1 MRLPYNSRLGSVTAG
16 VCDRETLPLQMMH
29 KMPKTFFVTTAI
41 YYTNSSPHVGHAY
54 EMVLA
59 DVIARYHRLRREK
72 VFFLTGVDQHGQ
84 KVQQSAAKAGVAPA
98 EFVKGITQE
107 FIDLAKKLDVKYD
120 DWAETT
126 SDRHKKVVRGILQR
140 LFAEGQIYKDKQA
153 GYYSVRQEQ
162 FLTDKERGP
171 DGQFGPEWGDIEF
184 REEENYYFK
193 LSQYKEWLLRYLDNR
208 ADAVIPAFR
217 QTELRNAV
225 EKISG
230 DLCISRPKS
239 RLDWGIELPF
249 DKNFVTYVW
258 FDALTNY
265 ISFAGYD
272 PSHSTINVQPST
284 FQDRWPALQIIG
296 KDILVPAHGIYW
308 LIMLHAIGF
317 PDDQMSQLLVHGWW
331 NIGGAKM
338 SKSVG
343 NIVDPFVLADKYS
356 SDALRYYLMSDI
368 TTGQDADFSE
378 ERLVERYNADLANSL
393 GNLVSRTL
401 SMVNRYRHGIVK
413 FPPVEKWGTQMP
425 LPQKPSAADLVFE
438 WFEGFEGPNGPVN
451 LGDERFARIL
461 NVRKAYVGMFNAYL
475 MNLGIDDV
483 FGYITSCNQ
492 LVDTSAPWKLA
503 TDPSK
508 ADNLDAV
515 LYHLSEALRII
526 AIWISPVMPKAAHGI
541 FDQLNWKMELSGKE
555 ERFSLAEAEWG
566 RLPDGH
572 VVGKPTPLFP
582 RIETTEL

>member
-1 MRLPYNSRLGSVTAG
+1 MA
-16 VCDRETLPLQMMH
+16 
-29 KMPKTFFVTTAI
+29 KTFFITTAI

-59 DVIARYHRLRREK
+59 DVIARYHRLKGEN

-84 KVQQSAAKAGVAPA
+84 KVQQSAAKAGVPPA
-98 EFVKGITQE
+98 EFVKEVTQKWL
-107 FIDLAKKLDVKYD
+107 DLSKKLELKNDE
-120 DWAETT
+120 WAETT

-140 LFAEGQIYKDKQA
+140 LFEEGQIYKDKQS

-171 DGQFGPEWGDIEF
+171 DGQFGQEWGEIEF

-193 LSQYKEWLLRYLDNR
+193 LSQYKDWLLQYLNNR
-208 ADAVIPAFR
+208 KDAVIPDFR

-225 EKISG
+225 ERISG

-249 DKNFVTYVW
+249 DKDFVTYVW

-272 PSHSTINVQPST
+272 PSKSNIEHQTSN
-284 FQDRWPALQIIG
+284 FRDKWPALQIIG

-317 PDDQMSQLLVHGWW
+317 PDDQMPRLLVHGWW
-331 NIGGAKM
+331 NIAGAKM

-343 NIVDPFVLADKYS
+343 NIVDPFALVNKYS
-356 SDALRYYLMSDI
+356 ADALRYYLMSDI
-368 TTGQDADFSE
+368 ATGQDADFSG
-378 ERLVERYNADLANSL
+378 ERLIERYNSDLANSL
-393 GNLVSRTL
+393 GNLLNRTL
-401 SMVNRYRHGIVK
+401 NMSQRFREGREVYVGWEFEQDRRWSEIALKTLELAARYRAGELH
-413 FPPVEKWGTQMP
+413 PSVELRRVLGFYLRCEQ
-425 LPQKPSAADLVFE
+425 LPEDTPWELFWVLEHAAVIT
-438 WFEGFEGPNGPVN
+438 NCV
-451 LGDERFARIL
+451 
-461 NVRKAYVGMFNAYL
+461 KAYREDM
-475 MNLGIDDV
+475 DV
-483 FGYITSCNQ
+483 FAVESALDAVLQ
-492 LVDTSAPWKLA
+492 LVVACNRLIDRMAPWKLV
-503 TDPSK
+503 SQSESER
-508 ADNLDAV
+508 V
-515 LYHLSEALRII
+515 LNEILYGLAESLRII
-526 AIWISPVMPKAAHGI
+526 AIMISPVLLKAAHGI

-555 ERFSLAEAEWG
+555 ERFSLADAEWG

-572 VVGKPTPLFP
+572 IVGKPVPLFP
-582 RIETTEL
+582 RIEQ